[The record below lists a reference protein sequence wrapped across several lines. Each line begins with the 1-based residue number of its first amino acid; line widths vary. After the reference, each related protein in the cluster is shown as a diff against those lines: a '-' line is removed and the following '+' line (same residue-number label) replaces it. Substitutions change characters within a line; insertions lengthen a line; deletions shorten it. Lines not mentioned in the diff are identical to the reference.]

1 MTKTFQPVILRFY
14 VYVFIFKVPDFILM
28 VQTQNNKANWA
39 WSELVSYPGNFCF
52 SPAWVLNTQ

>member
-1 MTKTFQPVILRFY
+1 
-14 VYVFIFKVPDFILM
+14 M